1 MPIQPAG
8 HFLQSFV
15 MALQSGMYHDAV
27 EIDRLSMLDRR
38 AWRSGAFASFPL
50 RPACRTIA
58 GQSPRLHFSPAPGV

>member
-27 EIDRLSMLDRR
+27 EIDRLSVLDRR
-38 AWRSGAFASFPL
+38 ARWPGGFASFPL